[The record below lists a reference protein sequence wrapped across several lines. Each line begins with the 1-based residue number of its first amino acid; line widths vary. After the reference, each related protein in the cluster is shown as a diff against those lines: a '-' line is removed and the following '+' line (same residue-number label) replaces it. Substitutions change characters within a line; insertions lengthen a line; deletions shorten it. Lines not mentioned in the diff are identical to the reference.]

1 MNFGNELFSNYPRGP
16 KERQLS
22 PSAEKSS
29 KREIILNQNPA
40 SNSNDRRQ
48 SLRIR

>member
-22 PSAEKSS
+22 PSAKKIS
-29 KREIILNQNPA
+29 KREIIFKPEFG
-40 SNSNDRRQ
+40 
-48 SLRIR
+48 IEF